1 MIRFE
6 TREDLAVVL
15 KHALGLKAYQAREW
29 AERIERQA
37 RICQASAGEDRSDN
51 RRKRATA

>member
-1 MIRFE
+1 MIQFE

-37 RICQASAGEDRSDN
+37 RICQVSAEEDRSDN
-51 RRKRATA
+51 RREKVA